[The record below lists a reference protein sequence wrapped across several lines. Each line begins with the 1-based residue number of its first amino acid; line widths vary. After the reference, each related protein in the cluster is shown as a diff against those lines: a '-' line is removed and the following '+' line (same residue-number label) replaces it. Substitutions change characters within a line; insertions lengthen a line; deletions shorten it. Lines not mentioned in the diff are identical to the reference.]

1 MATSANTLSQII
13 STLCTEYDLD
23 EKQVLKQLETKD
35 LLPAKLIKKNV
46 PKKTVSLYASKQA
59 EELAT
64 QANLVVAFGE
74 GSGKDGKHTLTDIK
88 QAIEVPKAKK
98 INISPT
104 ALNYANDNGLIV
116 ANYTGTGKDGRIVL
130 KDLQISES
138 TKTKSDT
145 ESGSES
151 ESE

>member
-23 EKQVLKQLETKD
+23 EKQVLKQLATKD
-35 LLPAKLIKKNV
+35 LLPAKLIKKTEQ
-46 PKKTVSLYASKQA
+46 KKSPSLYASKQA

-64 QANLVVAFGE
+64 QANLVVEFGK

-88 QAIEVPKAKK
+88 QALEVPTTKK

-104 ALNYANDNGLIV
+104 ALNFANENGINV
-116 ANYTGTGKDGRIVL
+116 VNFTGSGKDGRIIL
-130 KDLQISES
+130 KDLQKSES
-138 TKTKSDT
+138 TKSTTDT
-145 ESGSES
+145 ESGSGS
-151 ESE
+151 DTD